1 MKGLLVVLVLVVV
14 CVLALGFHQGWF
26 RLARET
32 GDAKVNV
39 TLTVDQD
46 KIKDDTHKA
55 EQRLQDLGHGVKEK
69 ISPTADPG
77 KD

>member
-1 MKGLLVVLVLVVV
+1 MKGLCATLVLVVV
-14 CVLALGFHQGWF
+14 CVLALGFSQGWF
-26 RLARET
+26 RVSKDA
-32 GDAKVNV
+32 GDDKVNV

-55 EQRLQDLGHGVKEK
+55 EQKVRDLGHGVKEK
-69 ISPTADPG
+69 IGHSAHEG